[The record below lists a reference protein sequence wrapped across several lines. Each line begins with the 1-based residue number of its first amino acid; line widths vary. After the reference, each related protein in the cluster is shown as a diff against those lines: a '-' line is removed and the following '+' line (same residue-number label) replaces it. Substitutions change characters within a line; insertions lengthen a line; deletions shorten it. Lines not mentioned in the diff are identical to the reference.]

1 MPNAE
6 CRMFAWRTRLDG
18 EQWFEER
25 MGLVRAVRFALVTG
39 AALVALGTG
48 GCGPPHHQAE
58 DTSGVALTG
67 DKGEIK
73 GVLTNVGGPY
83 GRSPQPI
90 QGQIDVY
97 TLGGN
102 QVADISPVSAWDFEL
117 KPGTYNVQATVN
129 RSICGPIKVKIVKG
143 TVQVVPL
150 VCSID

>member
-1 MPNAE
+1 M
-6 CRMFAWRTRLDG
+6 RVVRL
-18 EQWFEER
+18 
-25 MGLVRAVRFALVTG
+25 ALVIG
-39 AALVALGTG
+39 VALAAFGIG
-48 GCGPPHHQAE
+48 GCGPPHHQAA

-73 GVLTNVGGPY
+73 GVLTEVGGPS
-83 GRSPQPI
+83 GRTPQPI

-129 RSICGPIKVKIVKG
+129 RAVCGPIRVKIIKG